1 MQPFIGE
8 RCLPRGAWDPA
19 LWIARLM
26 DETLHC
32 PGGGLGSGG
41 ICLGLG
47 PNLPWSGTEF
57 SSAAAFGGRMG
68 VPLFV
73 PMDVR
78 AALATEPCCHAHDSM
93 GCRKVPSVVGS
104 GSEREFGV
112 REYGR

>member
-1 MQPFIGE
+1 
-8 RCLPRGAWDPA
+8 
-19 LWIARLM
+19 
-26 DETLHC
+26 
-32 PGGGLGSGG
+32 
-41 ICLGLG
+41 
-47 PNLPWSGTEF
+47 
-57 SSAAAFGGRMG
+57 MG

-73 PMDVR
+73 PMDVRAARLMRGGCRKLMPMDVR